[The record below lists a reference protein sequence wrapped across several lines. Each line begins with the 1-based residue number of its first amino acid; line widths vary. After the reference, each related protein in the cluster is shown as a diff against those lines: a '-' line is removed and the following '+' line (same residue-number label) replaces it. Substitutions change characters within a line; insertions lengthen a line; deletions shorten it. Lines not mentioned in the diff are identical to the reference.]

1 MIIDIIIGVAAVFSV
16 ALLIY
21 KKYREFRYGEC
32 SGCSSC
38 TRGES
43 LTGCDGC
50 SKKQSCSHFED
61 ISNNDA
67 FTACDSGST
76 QEDEPPPEDSEN

>member
-1 MIIDIIIGVAAVFSV
+1 MIIDIIIGVAAALSV

-21 KKYREFRYGEC
+21 KKYREFKYGEC

-38 TRGES
+38 ARGES
-43 LTGCDGC
+43 LTGRDGC

-61 ISNNDA
+61 NSNSGA
-67 FTACDSGST
+67 FTACDNCPA
-76 QEDEPPPEDSEN
+76 QEDEPSPEDSQN